1 MERMRPTSA
10 RRRQTGFSL
19 VELAVSLAVITLL
32 TWAVSN
38 AYGSG
43 SRQQERNR
51 ALAEGENLRQAIRAF
66 ALRNHRLP
74 CPDATGS
81 GWEGDATG
89 TCQAGVET
97 GWVPYRS
104 LGMDPPAPALTAAY
118 GVYRN
123 AAAQYQGNAV
133 NADLAVSME
142 RTGAAAGAASYQDV
156 HDLLLGLS
164 YAAAQTPAAGHLY
177 LTGDNGQSGAIDCNG
192 NKVAIPAYVLVFP
205 LSDRNGDGSRF
216 DGVQAG
222 LPANGLCIQSAG
234 TAQTTD
240 DDDVVVSEGLAT
252 LMGWLSAHS

>member
-1 MERMRPTSA
+1 MERMRPPSA
-10 RRRQTGFSL
+10 HRRQTGFSL
-19 VELAVSLAVITLL
+19 VELAVALAVLTLL

-51 ALAEGENLRQAIRAF
+51 ALAEGENLKQAIRAF

-104 LGMDPPAPALTAAY
+104 LGMDLPTPALTAAY

-123 AAAQYQGNAV
+123 AAV
-133 NADLAVSME
+133 NADLAVATE
-142 RTGAAAGAASYQDV
+142 RTGDVAGAAGYQDL
-156 HDLLLGLS
+156 HDLLVGLRN
-164 YAAAQTPAAGHLY
+164 AAAQTPAAGHLY
-177 LTGDNGQSGAIDCNG
+177 LTGDNGQAGAIDCNG